1 MKFIC
6 EKSEF
11 EMTPVILISPPGFT
25 TLNISELTG
34 LKLTGLKPFG
44 LSIIT
49 NEK

>member
-11 EMTPVILISPPGFT
+11 EMTPVILISPPSFT
-25 TLNISELTG
+25 TLNISVLIG
-34 LKLTGLKPFG
+34 LKVG

>member
-25 TLNISELTG
+25 TLNIYELI
-34 LKLTGLKPFG
+34 GLKPFR